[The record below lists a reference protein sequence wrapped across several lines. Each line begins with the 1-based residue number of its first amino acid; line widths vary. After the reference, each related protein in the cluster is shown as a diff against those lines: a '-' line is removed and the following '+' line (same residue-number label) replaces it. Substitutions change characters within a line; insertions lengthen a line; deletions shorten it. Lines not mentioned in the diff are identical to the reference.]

1 MKGKPFHNDC
11 TMFVFYCTEIQGNTI
26 TLTGDD
32 ARHCA
37 KVLRKRP
44 GDSILLTDGCGTLA
58 KASLTHVSPTDCVA
72 EVLERNTIPP
82 RRIALHLAVAPTKN
96 ADRMEWL
103 VEKAVELGVERIT
116 FIICDHSERRKID
129 LDRMHRIA
137 IAALKQSQ
145 TAWLP
150 ELQMVDF
157 RDFVTQNQTIP
168 QRYVAW
174 CDDLNTV
181 QFADDTWAEGE
192 ILLLIGPEGDFST
205 EEINTCRS
213 LGYKEVKLG
222 SRRLRT
228 ETAALFGC
236 FTVALRNA

>member
-1 MKGKPFHNDC
+1 M
-11 TMFVFYCTEIQGNTI
+11 
-26 TLTGDD
+26 
-32 ARHCA
+32 
-37 KVLRKRP
+37 
-44 GDSILLTDGCGTLA
+44 
-58 KASLTHVSPTDCVA
+58 
-72 EVLERNTIPP
+72 
-82 RRIALHLAVAPTKN
+82 KN
-96 ADRMEWL
+96 AYVIDN
-103 VEKAVELGVERIT
+103 EKYLLGRDKNGQIHY
-116 FIICDHSERRKID
+116 ISEI
-129 LDRMHRIA
+129 H
-137 IAALKQSQ
+137 
-145 TAWLP
+145 
-150 ELQMVDF
+150 
-157 RDFVTQNQTIP
+157 

>member
-1 MKGKPFHNDC
+1 
-11 TMFVFYCTEIQGNTI
+11 MFVFYCIEIQGNTI

-82 RRIALHLAVAPTKN
+82 RRFALHLAVAPTKN

-103 VEKAVELGVERIT
+103 VEKAVELGVERIS

-157 RDFVTQNQTIP
+157 SDFVAQNQSVP
-168 QRYVAW
+168 QRYMAW

-181 QFADDTWAEGE
+181 QFADQTWTEGE
-192 ILLLIGPEGDFST
+192 ILLLIGPEGDFSA
-205 EEINTCRS
+205 EEINICKF